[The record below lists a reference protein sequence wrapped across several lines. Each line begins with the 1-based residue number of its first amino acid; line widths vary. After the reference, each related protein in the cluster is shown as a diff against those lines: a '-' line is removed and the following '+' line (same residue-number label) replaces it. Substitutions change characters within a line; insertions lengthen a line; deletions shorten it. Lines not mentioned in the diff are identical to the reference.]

1 MLLTQ
6 AAIVI
11 FSRTTV
17 RLYHKFK
24 ARSRGTCPSYKD
36 SMHVGY
42 NLIIAIIYIASS
54 VDGIRVITFRLLFAL
69 KLDKT
74 VHLKTRLI
82 YN

>member
-6 AAIVI
+6 AAIVF

-17 RLYHKFK
+17 RFYHKFK

-42 NLIIAIIYIASS
+42 NLIIAIIDIYIASS
-54 VDGIRVITFRLLFAL
+54 IRRWHSSYYISVVVCVKAG
-69 KLDKT
+69 
-74 VHLKTRLI
+74 
-82 YN
+82 